1 MEKAKLKV
9 AGMSCGHCV
18 KAVQQALAGVDG
30 ATLEQVAIG
39 SATVTFDPARTN
51 IGALI
56 DAVSD
61 AGYEAHEDT

>member
-1 MEKAKLKV
+1 MEKATLTV

-30 ATLEQVAIG
+30 ATPEQVAIG
-39 SATVTFDPARTN
+39 SATVAFDPAKTN

-56 DAVSD
+56 DAVAD
-61 AGYEAHEDT
+61 AGYEAHEVT